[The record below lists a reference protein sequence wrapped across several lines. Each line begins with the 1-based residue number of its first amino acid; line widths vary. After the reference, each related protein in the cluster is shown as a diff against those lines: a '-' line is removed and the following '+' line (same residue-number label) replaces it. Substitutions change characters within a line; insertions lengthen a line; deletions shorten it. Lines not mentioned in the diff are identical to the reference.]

1 MTLRFLDTGSF
12 KTNGYRFDSNNPAYT
27 EQLVVDEVGEYLLK
41 TFPKKFEIVEFD
53 PPKEVPTIVE
63 TETTSITKAQ
73 VKRSEP
79 TKTRGRKPKT
89 EDDSVK
95 KTNILR

>member
-12 KTNGYRFDSNNPAYT
+12 RSNGYRFDSNSPAYI
-27 EQLVVDEVGEYLLK
+27 EQLVIEEVGEYLLK

-53 PPKEVPTIVE
+53 PPKEVPIVVE
-63 TETTSITKAQ
+63 TETTPVTKAQ

-79 TKTRGRKPKT
+79 KKPRTTRKT
-89 EDDSVK
+89 SK
-95 KTNILR
+95 KVEES

>member
-12 KTNGYRFDSNNPAYT
+12 RSNGYRFDSNNPAYI

-41 TFPKKFEIVEFD
+41 TFPKKFEKVEFD
-53 PPKEVPTIVE
+53 PPKEVPIVVEVE
-63 TETTSITKAQ
+63 TTPVTKAQ

-79 TKTRGRKPKT
+79 KKKRGRSSKPKT
-89 EDDSVK
+89 EEDDSVK
-95 KTNILR
+95 KK